1 MKINCK
7 NILSYPNGSVCKGC
21 DILSFINY
29 HTSHVT
35 GHSKIAHYM
44 KRKFGS
50 INPDMEYKLFHCWI
64 RNIDEFDNERID
76 KPRLLRIDHSSPV
89 VRQYDFYHEEFYYA
103 KYEGCKEIKVN

>member
-1 MKINCK
+1 MKRNCK
-7 NILSYPNGSVCKGC
+7 NLFSYPDGTIFTGQE
-21 DILSFINY
+21 ILDFINY

-35 GHSKIAHYM
+35 GHSKIAYYM

-89 VRQYDFYHEEFYYA
+89 VRQYDFCHEKFYYA